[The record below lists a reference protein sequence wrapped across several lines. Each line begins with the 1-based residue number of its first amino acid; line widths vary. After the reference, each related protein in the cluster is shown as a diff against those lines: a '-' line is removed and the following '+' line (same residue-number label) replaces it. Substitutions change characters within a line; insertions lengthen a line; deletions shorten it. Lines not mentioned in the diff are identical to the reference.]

1 MAYQRGYDEEI
12 ARTAALACIN
22 DGEAGTYALTLED
35 DETTTVDDVSP
46 GIYRVFLGGMDGTKV
61 VAITTTTTAD
71 GGPITLPTPNSPPTP
86 PTPTDEQVGLFP
98 GNVVERLRVFAG
110 LQTVNARLVS
120 GAGTLYLVQVVQL
133 A

>member
-22 DGEAGTYALTLED
+22 DGEEGTYALSLES

-61 VAITTTTTAD
+61 VAITTTTAAE
-71 GGPITLPTPNSPPTP
+71 GGPITLPTPGTT
-86 PTPTDEQVGLFP
+86 PTPTDNPVGLFP

-110 LQTVNARLVS
+110 FGTVNARLVS